1 VSFAIEYELRKDKR
15 FSTIKTMSFIL
26 KRTLGAG
33 TNLGRIALN
42 NAKFPMVQRVATKT
56 DHSAPPVETR
66 PTVAKIDPLQKAQ
79 LVDFGK
85 YIADCM
91 PKYVQKVQITAGNE
105 LEVLIPPD
113 AVIPVL
119 QFLKDHHSAQFANLI
134 DIAGMDVPTRPNR
147 FEIIY
152 NLLSLRY
159 NARIRVKTY
168 TDELSPVDSACDVFK
183 AANWY
188 EREIWDMYGVFFA
201 NHPDLRRI
209 LTDYGFEGHPFRK
222 DFPLSGYVEVRYDD
236 EQKRVVVEP
245 LELAQ
250 EFRRFELSAP
260 WEQFPN
266 FRGNPAAEEVT
277 NPSEGKPKE

>member
-1 VSFAIEYELRKDKR
+1 
-15 FSTIKTMSFIL
+15 MSFLL
-26 KRTLGAG
+26 KRSVGAG
-33 TNLGRIALN
+33 CSLGRNILN
-42 NAKFPMVQRVATKT
+42 NVKTPVVQRVATKADQAT
-56 DHSAPPVETR
+56 PAVETR
-66 PTVAKIDPLQKAQ
+66 PTVAKVDPLQKAH

-85 YIADCM
+85 YIAECL
-91 PKYVQKVQITAGNE
+91 PKYVQKVQLTAGNE
-105 LEVLIPPD
+105 LEVLIPPEG
-113 AVIPVL
+113 VIPVL
-119 QFLKDHHSAQFANLI
+119 QFLKDNHSAQFTNLV
-134 DIAGMDVPTRPNR
+134 DIAGMDVPNRPNR

-168 TDELSPVDSACDVFK
+168 TDELSPVDSANDVFK

-236 EQKRVVVEP
+236 EQKRVVIEP

-266 FRGNPAAEEVT
+266 FRSNPASEDVVNPTEE
-277 NPSEGKPKE
+277 KPKQ

>member
-1 VSFAIEYELRKDKR
+1 
-15 FSTIKTMSFIL
+15 MSFFL
-26 KRTLGAG
+26 KRTLGASC
-33 TNLGRIALN
+33 NLGRVILN
-42 NAKFPMVQRVATKT
+42 NKPTRVQLVATKT
-56 DHSAPPVETR
+56 DQAAPQVETR

-85 YIADCM
+85 YVAECM
-91 PKYVQKVQITAGNE
+91 PKYIQKVQITAGNE
-105 LEVLIPPD
+105 LEVLIPLEG
-113 AVIPVL
+113 VIPVL
-119 QFLKDHHSAQFANLI
+119 QFLKDHHSAQFASLV
-134 DIAGMDVPTRPNR
+134 DIAGMDVPSRPYR

-168 TDELSPVDSACDVFK
+168 TDELTPVDSACEVFK

-266 FRGNPAAEEVT
+266 FRSNPAAEEVT
-277 NPSEGKPKE
+277 NPSGEKPKE

>member
-1 VSFAIEYELRKDKR
+1 
-15 FSTIKTMSFIL
+15 MSFL
-26 KRTLGAG
+26 FNRTVSSGRS
-33 TNLGRIALN
+33 LGRIVFN
-42 NAKFPMVQRVATKT
+42 NAKAPLVQRVATKT
-56 DHSAPPVETR
+56 DQATPAVETR
-66 PTVAKIDPLQKAQ
+66 PTVAKLDPLQKSQ
-79 LVDFGK
+79 LIDFGK
-85 YIADCM
+85 YVAECL

-105 LEVLIPPD
+105 LEVLIPSE

-119 QFLKDHHSAQFANLI
+119 QFLKDHHNAQFANLV
-134 DIAGMDVPTRPNR
+134 DIAGMDVPSRPNR

-168 TDELSPVDSACDVFK
+168 TDELTPVDSACEVFK

-188 EREIWDMYGVFFA
+188 EREIWDMFGVFFA

-266 FRGNPAAEEVT
+266 FRSNPAAEEVV
-277 NPSEGKPKE
+277 NPGEDKPKQE